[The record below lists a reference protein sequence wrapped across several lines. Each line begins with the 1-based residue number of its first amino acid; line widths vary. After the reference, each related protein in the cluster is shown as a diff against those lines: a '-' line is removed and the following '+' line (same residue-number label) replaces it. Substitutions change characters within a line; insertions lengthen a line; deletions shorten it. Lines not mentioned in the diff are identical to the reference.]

1 MGGNDRHSKRCG
13 TARPATPGVRPA
25 TPGART
31 ARSLV
36 AVSLVGVSLAAILSA
51 CSAGGGG
58 EIAASAPSAPPPLTT
73 PLVDA
78 TTGRALGTEA
88 RGALDR
94 LASGASAG
102 TLLARSTDDRVCVF
116 ANGRNGWNRAAC

>member
-1 MGGNDRHSKRCG
+1 MTERTIRH
-13 TARPATPGVRPA
+13 ARASR
-25 TPGART
+25 PGALG
-31 ARSLV
+31 APSALV
-36 AVSLVGVSLAAILSA
+36 AALLLSA

-58 EIAASAPSAPPPLTT
+58 EVAASAPSAPPPLTT

-78 TTGRALGTEA
+78 TTRRPLGSPPDA
-88 RGALDR
+88 ALDR

-102 TLLARSTDDRVCVF
+102 TLIARSADDRLCIF